1 VGSTRWGIGSHSCT
15 ESNYFPTI
23 PRMSETFAPP
33 YITLSSLIPMAET
46 SHVLTDL
53 ADRLIIWFPANNRNF
68 SRSESLV
75 QLFPA
80 ALSVSP
86 ITSEISQTRSFLAL
100 ASVQISRSESAFAL
114 LNSVSDPTISA
125 RSNADPEV
133 NSL

>member
-1 VGSTRWGIGSHSCT
+1 
-15 ESNYFPTI
+15 
-23 PRMSETFAPP
+23 
-33 YITLSSLIPMAET
+33 MAE
-46 SHVLTDL
+46 L
-53 ADRLIIWFPANNRNF
+53 AEGLIIWFPANNRNF